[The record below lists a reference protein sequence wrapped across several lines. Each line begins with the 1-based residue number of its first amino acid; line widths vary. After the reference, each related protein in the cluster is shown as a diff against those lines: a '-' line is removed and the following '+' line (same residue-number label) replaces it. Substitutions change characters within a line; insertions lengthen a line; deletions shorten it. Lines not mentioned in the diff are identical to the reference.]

1 MTAAIRVRRALRSDE
16 PTLAALAQRLAEFE
30 LPAWRTGEEIADA
43 DGRAMIDSVHA
54 DDPESEVFIAERGGD
69 VAGCLHVLAEMD
81 FFGQRHAHISVLAT
95 TAVMEGSG
103 VGRALLAHAEEWAR
117 RHGLKL
123 LTLNVFAGN
132 ARARRVYEKA
142 GFVPEILKYAKP
154 L

>member
-1 MTAAIRVRRALRSDE
+1 MTAAIHVRRASRSDE
-16 PTLAALAQRLAEFE
+16 GTLSALAQRLSEFE
-30 LPAWRTGEEIADA
+30 LPAWRTGEEIAVA
-43 DGRAMIDSVHA
+43 DGRAMIDSVRA
-54 DDPESEVFIAERGGD
+54 EDPESEVFIAERDGD
-69 VAGCLHVLAEMD
+69 VAGCLHVLADMD

-95 TAVMEGSG
+95 TAGMEGTG

-117 RHGLKL
+117 RRGLKL

-132 ARARRVYEKA
+132 ARARRVYEHA